1 MTPIQR
7 AWTALAIVHIGMGVG
22 LYLKAPAH
30 IQQLMQ
36 VRNHESN

>member
-7 AWTALAIVHIGMGVG
+7 AWTVLAIVHIGMGVG

-30 IQQLMQ
+30 IQNYMQ
-36 VRNHESN
+36 VRSYD